1 MTDLFPSELTV
12 NSRSVN
18 VQKDKTGRCK
28 TQTADSRQQTADCRL
43 QTADCRL
50 QSGCKMKTLSVKC
63 RLSLQTG
70 CKMQTE

>member
-43 QTADCRL
+43 Q
-50 QSGCKMKTLSVKC
+50 SGCKMKTLSVKC